1 MLALAFYN
9 LHCLTLLF
17 LFHLHVYNGFS
28 LAAHLLSGHIMVL
41 TDFQRPSYTSLLECF
56 LLMVFRSIP
65 SFALVCRMVI
75 HLQTS
80 GLLHGIKLKVILL
93 NVVIRLLGCLAYITP
108 FYFYFHIPSISFS
121 FIIVATV
128 KFVVIIKEFLCH
140 LKLQGILFH
149 SKKKKKKIHIN
160 LNSFCSFRLE
170 R

>member
-108 FYFYFHIPSISFS
+108 FYFYFHIPLGDTIVCEIRNDDFSHLIGVTNYEKESIYY
-121 FIIVATV
+121 
-128 KFVVIIKEFLCH
+128 
-140 LKLQGILFH
+140 
-149 SKKKKKKIHIN
+149 
-160 LNSFCSFRLE
+160 
-170 R
+170 

>member
-41 TDFQRPSYTSLLECF
+41 TDFQRPSCTSLLECF

-75 HLQTS
+75 HLQTFV
-80 GLLHGIKLKVILL
+80 LLL
-93 NVVIRLLGCLAYITP
+93 NVVIRLLGCFAYITP
-108 FYFYFHIPSISFS
+108 FYFYFHIPSIYKFFFS
-121 FIIVATV
+121 
-128 KFVVIIKEFLCH
+128 L
-140 LKLQGILFH
+140 LQLTI
-149 SKKKKKKIHIN
+149 
-160 LNSFCSFRLE
+160 
-170 R
+170 

>member
-17 LFHLHVYNGFS
+17 LFHLHVYNG
-28 LAAHLLSGHIMVL
+28 
-41 TDFQRPSYTSLLECF
+41 F

-108 FYFYFHIPSISFS
+108 FYFYFHIPSIYKFFFS
-121 FIIVATV
+121 LLQLTIVLVNT
-128 KFVVIIKEFLCH
+128 
-140 LKLQGILFH
+140 
-149 SKKKKKKIHIN
+149 
-160 LNSFCSFRLE
+160 
-170 R
+170 

>member
-28 LAAHLLSGHIMVL
+28 LAAHLLLGHIMVL
-41 TDFQRPSYTSLLECF
+41 TDFQRPSYTSLIECF

-75 HLQTS
+75 HLQTFE
-80 GLLHGIKLKVILL
+80 LLHVIKLKVILLNVILL

-108 FYFYFHIPSISFS
+108 FYFYFHIPSIYKFFFS
-121 FIIVATV
+121 
-128 KFVVIIKEFLCH
+128 L
-140 LKLQGILFH
+140 LQLTI
-149 SKKKKKKIHIN
+149 
-160 LNSFCSFRLE
+160 
-170 R
+170 

>member
-75 HLQTS
+75 HLQTFE
-80 GLLHGIKLKVILL
+80 LLH
-93 NVVIRLLGCLAYITP
+93 VVIRLLGCLAYITP
-108 FYFYFHIPSISFS
+108 FYFYFHIPSIYKFFFS
-121 FIIVATV
+121 LLQLTIVLVNT
-128 KFVVIIKEFLCH
+128 
-140 LKLQGILFH
+140 
-149 SKKKKKKIHIN
+149 
-160 LNSFCSFRLE
+160 
-170 R
+170 

>member
-56 LLMVFRSIP
+56 LLMV
-65 SFALVCRMVI
+65 I

-108 FYFYFHIPSISFS
+108 FYFYFHIPSIY
-121 FIIVATV
+121 
-128 KFVVIIKEFLCH
+128 KFF
-140 LKLQGILFH
+140 
-149 SKKKKKKIHIN
+149 
-160 LNSFCSFRLE
+160 
-170 R
+170 